1 MATPSFI
8 QARMQGFGMV
18 QAISMVGLLP
28 QLILS
33 DNSLTDTLRGVSLPC
48 GSKSRE
54 GDEGDQPSYDPTIHL
69 PSIYVPGQGGNGT
82 YPKPK

>member
-1 MATPSFI
+1 M
-8 QARMQGFGMV
+8 RGFGMV
-18 QAISMVGLLP
+18 QAIFMVGLLP

-33 DNSLTDTLRGVSLPC
+33 DNSLMDTLMGVSLPG

-69 PSIYVPGQGGNGT
+69 PSIYVPDQGGT
-82 YPKPK
+82 ARTPSQSKFLSVTSLS